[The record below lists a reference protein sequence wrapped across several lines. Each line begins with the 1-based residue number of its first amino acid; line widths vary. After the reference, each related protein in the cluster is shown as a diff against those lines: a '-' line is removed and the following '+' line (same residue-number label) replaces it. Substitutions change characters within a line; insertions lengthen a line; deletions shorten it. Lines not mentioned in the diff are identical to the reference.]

1 MKNCLIGIIMIIAL
15 LFPSCQKQLTEEIG
29 IINNTLTDKY
39 ITLTANSKW
48 IYQVKNYNITPT
60 TAPTTFTITSSTK
73 DTTINNN
80 FYHIFINSNGG
91 NQYLNIRGHD
101 YYQYDSLPLPNA
113 GAIERLYLKDDALVN
128 TSWIQNINLN
138 IPNVPIPLPLLITNT
153 IKAKG
158 ISRTVNNIDYAD
170 VFHVQTTISS
180 ILIPA
185 ASFTT
190 DINSYYAKKFGLI
203 ENTSVIKLN
212 YTGIMQ
218 NADIKTILLS
228 ADLK

>member
-1 MKNCLIGIIMIIAL
+1 MKNCFMCIIVISVI
-15 LFPSCQKQLTEEIG
+15 LFPSCQKQLAGEIG
-29 IINNTLTDKY
+29 TENNTLTDKY

-48 IYQVKNYNITPT
+48 IYQVTNNITPT

-80 FYHIFINSNGG
+80 IYHIFINSNGG

-101 YYQYDSLPLPNA
+101 YYQYDSVPLA
-113 GAIERLYLKDDALVN
+113 KAASIERLYLKDDALVN

-158 ISRTVNNIDYAD
+158 ISKTVNNINYAD
-170 VFHVQTTISS
+170 VIHVQTSISS
-180 ILIPA
+180 TLIPA

-212 YTGIMQ
+212 YLGLVQ